1 MVRGKKQK
9 VSKKGKG
16 MNGAKWGHGFVPKNA
31 AARKLKKKLDRNGK
45 RRKRTSQGYP
55 KSRR

>member
-1 MVRGKKQK
+1 MARKRRLSKA
-9 VSKKGKG
+9 KKGKAK
-16 MNGAKWGHGFVPKNA
+16 NGARWKHGFVPANA

-55 KSRR
+55 K